1 MTEEDIVKLGRVSTA
16 LLDNHD
22 LQWFIN
28 HLKQLTLESI
38 AQTKLGD
45 KDGRERLYLQYQSIG
60 DLLGIMESYK
70 DAAKVILE
78 RNESERD

>member
-1 MTEEDIVKLGRVSTA
+1 MTEEEIIRLGRVSTA

-22 LQWFIN
+22 LQWFIS

-38 AQTKLGD
+38 AQTKLD
-45 KDGRERLYLQYQSIG
+45 DSASRERLYLQFQSIG
-60 DLLGIMESYK
+60 DLVGIMESYK
-70 DAAKVILE
+70 DASKAILE